1 MTIRILRNCSK
12 ALAFGT
18 ILASI
23 AAAAAAPPVSVLR
36 IDIDNYV
43 PYHYEVFDPSTFG
56 TVADLTAAQPAETFG
71 LFLMIGDIVAVN
83 GKSVK
88 GAFALRSTNLFLTPT
103 IGVQPPNQPPMA
115 RQAIGDV
122 QRGNLVTI
130 VWDLLD
136 SDANPIGTITASG
149 LTRGPRA
156 PGAPPE
162 VLQDTLTI
170 TGGTGVFFGIR
181 GQAGIIDM
189 GSPRQAT
196 VAEAPA
202 NRRILG
208 GAKRS
213 YLLQIIPF
221 STPEVAMT
229 SSGPAVVHA
238 ADSTV
243 VSTARPA
250 KAGEIVMIYALG
262 LGPVRGTVAFGTAF
276 PQTPSPVVGPVEVL
290 ANGSP
295 TEVLYAGGYPGSTDG
310 YQINVRLPVSLPAG
324 AVELKIRSAWME
336 GSAVLIP
343 IQ

>member
-1 MTIRILRNCSK
+1 MTPRILRNYSK
-12 ALAFGT
+12 ALAFGS
-18 ILASI
+18 ILASL

-36 IDIDNYV
+36 IDIENYV
-43 PYHYEVFDPSTFG
+43 SYHYEVFDPSTFG
-56 TVADLTAAQPAETFG
+56 TVADLTSAQPAETFG
-71 LFLMIGDIVAVN
+71 LFVMIGDIVAVN

-103 IGVQPPNQPPMA
+103 LGVQPTNQPPMA

-122 QRGNLVTI
+122 QRGNFVTI

-136 SDANPIGTITASG
+136 ADSNPIGTITACG
-149 LTRGPRA
+149 LTRGPSA

-162 VLQDTLTI
+162 VIQDTLTI
-170 TGGTGVFFGIR
+170 TGGTGAFFGIR
-181 GQAGIIDM
+181 GQAGLTEF

-221 STPEVAMT
+221 TTPEAAIT
-229 SSGPAVVHA
+229 AAGPAVVHA
-238 ADSTV
+238 ADSTL

-250 KAGEIVMIYALG
+250 QAGEIVTIYALG
-262 LGPVRGTVAFGTAF
+262 LGPVRGAVPFGTAF
-276 PQTPSPVVGPVEVL
+276 PKALSPVAAPVEVL
-290 ANGSP
+290 VNGSSS
-295 TEVLYAGGYPGSTDG
+295 EVLYAGGYPGSADG
-310 YQINVRLPVSLPAG
+310 YQINVRLPAGLPAG
-324 AVELKIRSAWME
+324 TAELRIRSAWME
-336 GSAVLIP
+336 GSGVVIP
-343 IQ
+343 TE